1 MHRQVANV
9 RKSLFDQGYLDE
21 QFIQLEELQDNSN
34 PNFVE
39 EVVTLFYRD
48 SARFLSNL
56 DQALEKRSLD
66 FGKLDSL
73 MHQFKSSSTSIGA
86 KKVKSECTQ
95 FRNYC
100 NARNAEGCKRTFQNV
115 KKEYTI
121 LRKKLEAYFQ
131 MSRQVGPTETAC
143 RPSSRLVMPI
153 VPLYLYLFTSLKQQ
167 TSYTDDVL
175 LLLHTAI
182 NSGVTS

>member
-1 MHRQVANV
+1 MDQRNQMHRHIANT

-56 DQALEKRSLD
+56 DQALEKRPLD
-66 FGKLDSL
+66 FNKLDSL

-86 KKVKSECTQ
+86 KKVKTECTH

-115 KKEYTI
+115 KKEYTT
-121 LRKKLEAYFQ
+121 LRKKIEAYFQ
-131 MSRQVGPTETAC
+131 MSRQVGPIETAC
-143 RPSSRLVMPI
+143 RSR
-153 VPLYLYLFTSLKQQ
+153 
-167 TSYTDDVL
+167 
-175 LLLHTAI
+175 
-182 NSGVTS
+182 